1 MTRVWSKGVLTG
13 LAFIAFGILGW
24 ALASGLAVG
33 TGARMG
39 PGYFP
44 RIVSAALMLLGV
56 MRLIAAYRETP
67 EPLDDMHIRPLTLT
81 ITAVLA
87 FFFIDSLGLLL
98 AIASVVIVSAFAAR
112 QSRPVETVAIAA
124 VLCVFAWLLF
134 VKMLGLAI
142 PVWPGRF

>member
-44 RIVSAALMLLGV
+44 RIVSAALMLLGLV
-56 MRLIAAYRETP
+56 RLVAAYRETP
-67 EPLDDMHIRPLTLT
+67 EPLDDMHIRPLALT
-81 ITAVLA
+81 IAAVLA

-98 AIASVVIVSAFAAR
+98 AIASVVVISAFAAR
-112 QSRPVETVAIAA
+112 EWRPLETAAIAA

-134 VKMLGLAI
+134 VKVLGLSI
-142 PVWPGRF
+142 PVWPVRL